1 MAKKENVIET
11 EVVETEQEIT
21 DAEFFGK
28 DVVEVKGDN
37 GGVGIFNPDSI
48 AFYTSIDRS
57 TLDGKAKVF
66 KALGNSDFSL
76 KNVVEKKVMLVTDI
90 VAHNVE
96 LTNEQTGLT
105 ETADRIILVMED
117 GQTVSGC
124 SKGFKSSVTNML
136 AVYGKPPF
144 SPALPIVVMGVQTR
158 KGRETFNLMVATDD
172 CSLPRIGGK
181 AK

>member
-1 MAKKENVIET
+1 MGKSNIEI
-11 EVVETEQEIT
+11 VETVLDKEIT

-37 GGVGIFNPDSI
+37 GGVAIFNPENI

-57 TLDGKAKVF
+57 TSEGKAKVF
-66 KALGNSDFSL
+66 KALGNSDYSL
-76 KNVVEKKVMLVTDI
+76 KNVVEKKVMLITDI

-96 LTNEQTGLT
+96 LVNETTGLP
-105 ETADRIILVMED
+105 EAADRIIMVMED

-124 SKGFKSSVTNML
+124 SKGFKSSITNML

-144 SPALPIVVMGVQTR
+144 SPALPIVVMSVQTR

-172 CSLPRIGGK
+172 CTLPRIGGK

>member
-1 MAKKENVIET
+1 MAKTNVNVENAIL
-11 EVVETEQEIT
+11 EQEIT
-21 DAEFFGK
+21 DADFFGT

-37 GGVGIFNPDSI
+37 GGVAIFNPENI

-57 TLDGKAKVF
+57 TLEGKAKVF
-66 KALGNSDFSL
+66 KALGNSDYSL
-76 KNVVEKKVMLVTDI
+76 KNVAEKKVMLITDI

-96 LTNEQTGLT
+96 LVNEQTGLA
-105 ETADRIILVMED
+105 ETADRIIMVMED

-124 SKGFKSSVTNML
+124 SKGFKSSITNML

-144 SPALPIVVMGVQTR
+144 SPALPLVVMCVQTR

-172 CSLPRIGGK
+172 CTLPRIGGK